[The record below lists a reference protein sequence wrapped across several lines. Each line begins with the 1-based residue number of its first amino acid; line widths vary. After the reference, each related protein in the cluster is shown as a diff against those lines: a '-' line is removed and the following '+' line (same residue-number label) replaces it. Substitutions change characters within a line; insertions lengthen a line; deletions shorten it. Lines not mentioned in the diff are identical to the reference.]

1 VFNLVIGFGL
11 YASTYLIPVY
21 LARIR
26 GFNSLQ
32 IGTTVFVVGLAQFF
46 STIIAARLSEKADPR
61 LVIAVGMPLFAFSLW
76 LTSQATAQWGFAE
89 FLVPQLVRG
98 LAIML
103 CIVPSVG
110 IALTGFEGMEL
121 GYASGLFNLM
131 RNLGGA
137 IGIALVNTWLQDNA
151 RIAMARFGEALGRTP
166 QAFNEAVA
174 GIAQR
179 LATVTPDPAQAL
191 LQAQGL
197 VGRAVSQQALAIAFD
212 DVFRLMAWMFV
223 AALVMVPFAKRAA
236 GGAGPSPNDSH

>member
-1 VFNLVIGFGL
+1 
-11 YASTYLIPVY
+11 
-21 LARIR
+21 
-26 GFNSLQ
+26 
-32 IGTTVFVVGLAQFF
+32 
-46 STIIAARLSEKADPR
+46 
-61 LVIAVGMPLFAFSLW
+61 
-76 LTSQATAQWGFAE
+76 
-89 FLVPQLVRG
+89 
-98 LAIML
+98 ML